1 MEKEKYLR
9 KRVTAIRVEPYLA
22 EYARKKFDI
31 DPKTGGI
38 KIPDTFD
45 LYHCIWNRMEK
56 PPQGLSATEDA
67 NLKIFLPC
75 RRTGADGLP
84 RKHPEY
90 WNYLSAT
97 SVLEVEAC
105 LRQLFNFDFHQQMM
119 DNEHRGRPRQ
129 QAEVVEWFLYQYG
142 IDSITP
148 AALLKNF
155 QRYRQRISPRKPRKY
170 QKVTRN

>member
-1 MEKEKYLR
+1 MEKEKYIR
-9 KRVTAIRVEPYLA
+9 KRVAQIRVEPYLA
-22 EYARKKFDI
+22 EYARRKFDI
-31 DPKTGGI
+31 DGKTGGI

-56 PPQGLSATEDA
+56 PPIGAADVEDA

-75 RRTGADGLP
+75 RRTGADGHP

-90 WNYLSAT
+90 WNYLSPT
-97 SVLEVEAC
+97 SVQEVEKC

-119 DNEHRGRPRQ
+119 DNENRGRPCQ
-129 QAEVVEWFLYQYG
+129 QVEVVDRFIYDYCLE
-142 IDSITP
+142 SITT

-155 QRYRQRISPRKPRKY
+155 QRYRQRLSPRKPRKY
-170 QKVTRN
+170 QKVSRI

>member
-1 MEKEKYLR
+1 MEKERYHR
-9 KRVTAIRVEPYLA
+9 KRVCSIRVEPYLA
-22 EYARKKFDI
+22 EYARKKFDV
-31 DPKTGGI
+31 DPKSGGI
-38 KIPDTFD
+38 KIPYTYD

-56 PPQGLSATEDA
+56 PPIGAADVEGA

-90 WNYLSAT
+90 WNYLSPT
-97 SVLEVEAC
+97 SALEVETC

-119 DNEHRGRPRQ
+119 DNEHLGRPRQ
-129 QAEVVEWFLYQYG
+129 QAEVVEWFLSRYG
-142 IDSITP
+142 IRSLTSS
-148 AALLKNF
+148 ALLKNF

-170 QKVTRN
+170 QKVASI